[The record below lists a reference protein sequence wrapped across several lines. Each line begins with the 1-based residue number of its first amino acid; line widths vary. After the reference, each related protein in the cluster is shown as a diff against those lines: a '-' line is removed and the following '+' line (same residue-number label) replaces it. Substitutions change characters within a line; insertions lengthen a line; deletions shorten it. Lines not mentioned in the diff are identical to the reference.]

1 MHRPTFLLAFSA
13 LTITSPFSPAQRQP
27 EISGSSYV
35 SVLPSLNDPGV
46 SASTQSAPLII
57 GRSAAANNGL
67 ARLSIE
73 HRFDRLR
80 ASLDAQWETSPSS
93 MAYASWNSR
102 ASDIIWLVPHRPEDM
117 NRPVIVRV
125 HGSLQVNRDSSV
137 TGAGDVGAY
146 GDLVRFSVGGAVW
159 QAQLANGG
167 LSCEPRLLTVS
178 QWEAGITLGGPT
190 SVSLFASGA
199 VYARRY
205 FEAAPGDDARQT
217 FSFSFEFAGLEVT
230 DMLGQ
235 RLTDFTIESASGTDY
250 NRASL
255 PGDSPSNPELP
266 AGSACG
272 SRRAPGF
279 SFPRARSGRWS
290 DPPAA
295 WAFDYRMDSGEVFTA
310 IAELPMGLDRG
321 AGYRVLV
328 GEQDLGQFPGG
339 ARVDFSSFPGGGV
352 RSFRI
357 ADIAPAEPN
366 NPTAFPVR
374 LDFNAEYAAFSM
386 FPVVCLADHDGS
398 GFIDA
403 DDFVGYLNDFSLGC
417 VDVGQDAFGPNP
429 SCSASADADESEFVD
444 SDDFVE
450 YVRLFELGC

>member
-1 MHRPTFLLAFSA
+1 VQIQQSQAPIRLEREFVSSDGGSRIRVRAAVSFTGIDAVCLSVSDDSGIGAGNSVRTSAVDRVRFVPLTPADLGRPVLVRPTASFGVNSV
-13 LTITSPFSPAQRQP
+13 
-27 EISGSSYV
+27 GSSSRSGDLLTAQFLVY
-35 SVLPSLNDPGV
+35 SGTFRGSPS
-46 SASTQSAPLII
+46 
-57 GRSAAANNGL
+57 
-67 ARLSIE
+67 ARLVAEMPQSRPGCRSI
-73 HRFDRLR
+73 RV
-80 ASLDAQWETSPSS
+80 DADPVVLNLGDNAWIESTISIDSKALAEYSGPSTSTETAARISF
-93 MAYASWNSR
+93 
-102 ASDIIWLVPHRPEDM
+102 
-117 NRPVIVRV
+117 
-125 HGSLQVNRDSSV
+125 
-137 TGAGDVGAY
+137 TG
-146 GDLVRFSVGGAVW
+146 F
-159 QAQLANGG
+159 
-167 LSCEPRLLTVS
+167 
-178 QWEAGITLGGPT
+178 
-190 SVSLFASGA
+190 
-199 VYARRY
+199 
-205 FEAAPGDDARQT
+205 
-217 FSFSFEFAGLEVT
+217 EVT

-328 GEQDLGQFPGG
+328 GEQDLGLFPGG

-403 DDFVGYLNDFSLGC
+403 DDFVGYLTDFSLGC

-450 YVRLFELGC
+450 YVRLFNLGC